1 MLHRVIAWCMIGCR
15 PARAPPVSDPSA
27 SIVHKFGGSSLAD
40 AARIAHVAD
49 LLVARD
55 DDPQVVVV
63 SAMQGVTD
71 ALIELARTASRDPE
85 AAATLQAT
93 LAERHRATATAL
105 LGAGADAA
113 LQPLARDWRDLT
125 ALLRAV
131 SLLGH
136 PSADLLDYV
145 QGLGEVWSA
154 QLLSALLLARGEPAA
169 WLDAREVLQ
178 VEPGA
183 LGAAVDWIASAERL
197 NAWRRAHPG
206 ARRIVVTGFVARSGD
221 GRPTTLGRNGSDYS
235 AAIFARLFEAAE
247 LHIWTDVD
255 GVLSADPRLV
265 PDAVLL
271 PRMSY
276 DEAFEL
282 AYFGAK
288 VVHPDTMSPLLARGI
303 PVWVRNTFNPG
314 HPGTRIGP
322 EHEAGSSPVKGLTIA
337 PALALVEVEGTGM
350 IGVPGTAERVFG
362 ALREAAISVVMI
374 AQASSEHS
382 ICCAVR
388 GEQAARAVAVL
399 REEFARELD
408 SGLLQAIGA
417 ESGVAVLA
425 AVGDGMAGHPGVA
438 AQLFTG
444 LARAEVNVRA
454 IAQGGSERNISVAI
468 READATRALRAVH
481 SGFWLSPQTISIGL
495 IGPGNV
501 GAALLDQLAAAEPRL
516 HDVAQ
521 LDLRLRAIAGS
532 QRMQLAERR
541 LDWAHWRADYLTSGE
556 PLDLARFA
564 AHVKAPHL
572 PHAMIIDCSASAE
585 VAAHYAAWLAAGIHI
600 VTPNKQAGSAPM
612 QAFRA
617 VREAA
622 RRGHWRYEATVG
634 AGLPVIS
641 TLRDLIDTGDEVI
654 AIEGILSGTL
664 SYLFNSFD
672 GRRPFSELVLEARA
686 RGFTEPDPR
695 DDLSGM
701 DVARKLVILAREWG
715 REIEL
720 ADVDLVGL
728 VPPALAEVPREQFLA
743 RLGEIDDGLAARVAA
758 ARGRGCVL
766 RFVACVDRD
775 GARVGLAEL
784 PADHAFAHLKPTDN
798 VVQFTTARYRDNP
811 LVVQGPGAGPE
822 VTAAGVFADL
832 LRVAQGLGARL

>member
-1 MLHRVIAWCMIGCR
+1 VS
-15 PARAPPVSDPSA
+15 APPQPIA
-27 SIVHKFGGSSLAD
+27 HKFGGSSLAD

-49 LLVARD
+49 LLCARD
-55 DDPQVVVV
+55 DAPQVVVV

-71 ALIELARTASRDPE
+71 ALIELARTASRDAD
-85 AAATLQAT
+85 AAATLHAA
-93 LAERHRATATAL
+93 LVERHRQVALAL
-105 LGAGADAA
+105 LGDGAEAA
-113 LQPLARDWRDLT
+113 LEPLVRDWRDLT
-125 ALLRAV
+125 SLLRAV
-131 SLLGH
+131 NLLGH
-136 PSADLLDYV
+136 PASDLLDYV

-154 QLLSALLLARGEPAA
+154 QLLAALLLARGEDAA
-169 WLDAREVLQ
+169 WLDAREVL
-178 VEPGA
+178 VAEPSA
-183 LGAAVDWIASAERL
+183 LGAVVDWLQSAERL
-197 NAWRRAHPG
+197 TTWRRAQP
-206 ARRIVVTGFVARSGD
+206 ARRVIATGFIARTGD

-235 AAIFARLFEAAE
+235 AAIFARLFKVAE

-288 VVHPDTMSPLLARGI
+288 VVHPGTMSPLLASGT
-303 PVWVRNTFNPG
+303 PVFVRNTFRPD

-322 EHEAGSSPVKGLTIA
+322 EHEAGAGPVKGLTIA

-362 ALREAAISVVMI
+362 ALREAEISVVMI

-399 REEFARELD
+399 REEFSRELD

-417 ESGVAVLA
+417 ETGVAVLA
-425 AVGDGMAGHPGVA
+425 AVGDGMAGHTGVA

-468 READATRALRAVH
+468 REVDATRALRAVH

-501 GAALLDQLAAAEPRL
+501 GAALLDQLAAAEARL
-516 HDVAQ
+516 HDGAQ
-521 LDLRLRAIAGS
+521 LDLRLRGIAGS
-532 QRMQLAERR
+532 TRMRLGERR
-541 LDWAHWRADYLTSGE
+541 LDWAHWRSEYIEAGE
-556 PLDLARFA
+556 PIDLARFA

-585 VAAHYAAWLAAGIHI
+585 VASHYAEWLAAGIHI
-600 VTPNKQAGSAPM
+600 VTPNKQAGSAPIA
-612 QAFRA
+612 QYREIRA
-617 VREAA
+617 AA

-654 AIEGILSGTL
+654 AIEGIFSGTL

-672 GRRPFSELVLEARA
+672 GSRPFSELVLDARE

-715 REIEL
+715 REIDLE
-720 ADVDLVGL
+720 DVDLVGL
-728 VPPALAEVPREQFLA
+728 VPDELRDAPPETFLA
-743 RLGEIDDGLAARVAA
+743 RVGEIDAGLAARVAA
-758 ARGRGCVL
+758 ARERGCVL
-766 RFVACVDRD
+766 RYVACVDAD
-775 GARVGLAEL
+775 GARVGLVEL
-784 PADHAFAHLKPTDN
+784 PDSHAFAHLRPTDN
-798 VVQFTTARYRDNP
+798 VVQFTSARYRDNP
-811 LVVQGPGAGPE
+811 LVVQGPGAGPD

-832 LRVAQGLGARL
+832 LRVVQGLGARL

>member
-1 MLHRVIAWCMIGCR
+1 MPDQPQPTA
-15 PARAPPVSDPSA
+15 
-27 SIVHKFGGSSLAD
+27 HKFGGSSLAD

-49 LLVARD
+49 VLTARD
-55 DDPQVVVV
+55 DATQVIVV

-71 ALIELARTASRDPE
+71 ALIELVNCASRDPD
-85 AAATLQAT
+85 AAATLQAE
-93 LAERHRATATAL
+93 LAESHRRTAQAL
-105 LGAGADAA
+105 LGDGADAA
-113 LQPLARDWRDLT
+113 LQPLQRDWRDLT
-125 ALLRAV
+125 SLLRSV
-131 SLLGH
+131 NLLGH

-154 QLLSALLLARGEPAA
+154 QLLAAVLLARGEDAA
-169 WLDAREVLQ
+169 WLDAREVLV

-183 LGAAVDWIASAERL
+183 LGAAVDWVESGERL
-197 NAWRRAHPG
+197 MAWRRANP
-206 ARRIVVTGFVARSGD
+206 ARRVVVTGFVARSLD

-235 AAIFARLFEAAE
+235 AAIFARLFEVAE

-288 VVHPDTMSPLLARGI
+288 VVHPGTMSPLLASGI
-303 PVWVRNTFNPG
+303 PVWVRNTFKPEL
-314 HPGTRIGP
+314 PGTRIGP
-322 EHEAGSSPVKGLTIA
+322 EHEAGGGPVKGLTIS

-362 ALREAAISVVMI
+362 ALREGNISVVMI

-388 GEQAARAVAVL
+388 GEHAARAVAVL
-399 REEFARELD
+399 REEFSRELD
-408 SGLLQAIGA
+408 TGLLQSIGA

-425 AVGDGMAGHPGVA
+425 AVGDGMAGHTGVA

-468 READATRALRAVH
+468 REIDATRALRAVH
-481 SGFWLSPQTISIGL
+481 AGFWLSPQTISIGL

-501 GAALLDQLAAAEPRL
+501 GAALLDQLAAAQQRL
-516 HDVAQ
+516 HDGPQ
-521 LDLRLRAIAGS
+521 LDLRLRGLAGS
-532 QRMQLAERR
+532 TRMRLAERR
-541 LDWAHWRADYLTSGE
+541 LDWAHWRSEYVEQGE
-556 PLDLARFA
+556 PIDLARFA
-564 AHVKAPHL
+564 AHVKAAHL
-572 PHAMIIDCSASAE
+572 PHAMIIDCTASAE
-585 VAAHYAAWLAAGIHI
+585 VAAHYAEWLAAGIHI
-600 VTPNKQAGSAPM
+600 VTPNKHAGSAPLE
-612 QAFRA
+612 AWRA
-617 VREAA
+617 TRAA
-622 RRGHWRYEATVG
+622 TRRGHWRYEATVG

-641 TLRDLIDTGDEVI
+641 TLRDLIDTGDEII
-654 AIEGILSGTL
+654 AIEGIFSGTL

-672 GRRPFSELVLEARA
+672 GSRPFSELVLDARA
-686 RGFTEPDPR
+686 KGFTEPDPR

-720 ADVDLVGL
+720 GDVDLVGL
-728 VPPALAEVPREQFLA
+728 VPATLADVPREQFLD
-743 RLGEIDDGLAARVAA
+743 RIVEIDEDLARRVEA
-758 ARGRGCVL
+758 ARGRECVL
-766 RFVACVDRD
+766 RFVACVDAA

-784 PADHAFAHLKPTDN
+784 PATHAFAHLKPTDN
-798 VVQFTTARYRDNP
+798 IVQFTTARYRENP
-811 LVVQGPGAGPE
+811 LVVQGPGAGPD